1 MRSSISR
8 SSTGDKNSSAHTPA
22 SRRQTAGAEPDPAGP
37 AVDHRGSPP
46 SSPKGHGRQSR
57 GRPPG
62 GRRQQEIAGQGHHA
76 PQAEHRQGQQHAVH
90 AEGRREAA
98 HGKGQKKAVSRRH
111 TGQQHHPDGGEPQQK
126 CKQRIAEI
134 DHQGRQSRLDS
145 GRSLAPQADVVLQ
158 IPPQLV
164 PRGVRHPARQDLSQK
179 DAGQEE
185 QRQQKQAGQR
195 GQLDRG
201 PLRQCS
207 RVQSASPHRILCGG
221 RRIYVA
227 VDVRPCLF

>member
-8 SSTGDKNSSAHTPA
+8 SSTGDKNSSAHTP
-22 SRRQTAGAEPDPAGP
+22 RQQRQTAGAEPDPAGP

-57 GRPPG
+57 GRPQE
-62 GRRQQEIAGQGHHA
+62 RRQQEIAGQGHQT

-98 HGKGQKKAVSRRH
+98 HGKDRKSRKPPSHRAAAPPRWRR
-111 TGQQHHPDGGEPQQK
+111 TP
-126 CKQRIAEI
+126 AEM
-134 DHQGRQSRLDS
+134 QTADS
-145 GRSLAPQADVVLQ
+145 GNRSPGPTEPSGQWALPR
-158 IPPQLV
+158 PPGGRSPPDTAAAR

>member
-1 MRSSISR
+1 MTILNKVDI
-8 SSTGDKNSSAHTPA
+8 GMNEALLFKIA
-22 SRRQTAGAEPDPAGP
+22 
-37 AVDHRGSPP
+37 AVGILVSVLSQVLKHS
-46 SSPKGHGRQSR
+46 GR
-57 GRPPG
+57 
-62 GRRQQEIAGQGHHA
+62 EE
-76 PQAEHRQGQQHAVH
+76 QAFLTSLQHAVH